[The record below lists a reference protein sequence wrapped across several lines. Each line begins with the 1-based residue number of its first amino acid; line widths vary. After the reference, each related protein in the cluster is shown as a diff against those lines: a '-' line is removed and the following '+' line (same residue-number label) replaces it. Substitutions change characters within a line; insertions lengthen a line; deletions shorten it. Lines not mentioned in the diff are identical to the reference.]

1 PSVTPSPTATQSVIS
16 PHGHSTS
23 TENVSSTDTPSST
36 ETGIPTETFS
46 RFDDFATTEEPNFTF
61 DDGWQLLNCNQLD
74 YYLDQTCSQDTIEGA
89 QYLSPSFSHQQQQAN
104 FRRITFDIEGDT
116 TSFVLKSFKVSTKP
130 IGSISNNDY
139 AGIVYCAWTVEDQY
153 YVGYPSV
160 CGDINLSGPQP
171 FQQLV
176 ELNWSNVAYVA
187 FAGEVASA
195 SKGAKPVEFQIDD
208 IRVCVPDDDV

>member
-1 PSVTPSPTATQSVIS
+1 MA
-16 PHGHSTS
+16 
-23 TENVSSTDTPSST
+23 N
-36 ETGIPTETFS
+36 
-46 RFDDFATTEEPNFTF
+46 DFTRR
-61 DDGWQLLNCNQLD
+61 QLLNCNQLD

-89 QYLSPSFSHQQQQAN
+89 QYLSLHSRISSNKPT

-187 FAGEVASA
+187 FAGVQNYKKPPTYKEVASA